1 MSHETNGYS
10 PRDNYLT
17 RPRGFWSWATTLDH
31 KRIGIMYLCS
41 VLFFF
46 LAGGTFAILLRTELL
61 TPKQSEQMPQP
72 AYDKKGNP
80 TNYPKEFLF
89 TKDQYNQLFTLHG
102 AIMVF
107 LVIIP
112 SIPASLGN
120 IVLPIMLGA
129 KDVAFPRLN
138 LWSYYLYVMGA
149 VCFLIVLAW
158 SQLDTG
164 WTFYTPY
171 SSDVTMGGTKTNV
184 IMATMGAFILGFSS
198 IFTGINF
205 LVTIHTLRPA
215 GMTWFRMPLFIWALY
230 ATAIMQ
236 ILATPVLGITLLMLI
251 VERAFQVGIF
261 SPSLGGDPV
270 LFQHF
275 FWFYSHPAVY
285 IMIVPGM
292 GVTSELITTFSRK
305 TIFGYKQIAL
315 SSVLLALI
323 GFLVWGHHLFASTQ
337 SDIANTI
344 FSFLTFFVA
353 IPSAIKVFN
362 WLATLYKGSISLE
375 TPMLYG
381 LSFIVLFTIGGLT
394 GLFHA
399 TLSTSIHLHD
409 TYFVV
414 AHFHYVMMGSAL
426 IGFIG
431 GLFYWWPKFTGKL
444 YNERAGQIAAIII
457 FLGFNGTFFPQFVMG
472 AKGMP
477 RRYYNYHAEYQPY
490 HKASTYASYFMASG
504 FVLAGMTLVHS
515 LVRGRKSPP
524 NPWGGATLEWQTTSP
539 PPTEN
544 FYHTPVIDDIPY
556 NYERQTY
563 LGPDKGWK
571 DEHFAHEWDDIVAHQ
586 EGFTNGK
593 GANGNGANG
602 NGHH

>member
-1 MSHETNGYS
+1 MSHETNGY
-10 PRDNYLT
+10 PPGDNFLNRT
-17 RPRGFWSWATTLDH
+17 HGFLSWATTLDH

-46 LAGGTFAILLRTELL
+46 LVGGTFAILLRTELL
-61 TPKQSEQMPQP
+61 TPKSSVQLPQP
-72 AYDKKGNP
+72 PKSIDASGNI
-80 TNYPKEFLF
+80 TEYPQEWLF
-89 TKDQYNQLFTLHG
+89 TKDQYNHLFTLHG

-129 KDVAFPRLN
+129 KDVAFPKLN

-149 VCFLIVLAW
+149 ICFLVTLAW
-158 SQLDTG
+158 AQLDTG

-171 SSDVTMGGTKTNV
+171 SSDSAIGSKGNV

-215 GMTWFRMPLFIWALY
+215 GMTWFRMPLFLWALY
-230 ATAIMQ
+230 ATAIIQ

-270 LFQHF
+270 MFQHF

-285 IMIVPGM
+285 VMIVPGM
-292 GVTSELITTFSRK
+292 GVVSELITTFSRK

-323 GFLVWGHHLFASTQ
+323 GFLVWGHHLFTSTQ
-337 SDIANTI
+337 SDIANTL

-353 IPSAIKVFN
+353 IPSAIKIFN
-362 WLATLYKGSISLE
+362 WLATLYKGSISLQ

-381 LSFIVLFTIGGLT
+381 LAFLVLFTIGGLT

-426 IGFIG
+426 IAFIG
-431 GLFYWWPKFTGKL
+431 GLFYWWPKFTGKM
-444 YNERAGQIAAIII
+444 YSDFWGRVAAVII
-457 FLGFNGTFFPQFVMG
+457 FIGFNATFFPQFVMG

-477 RRYYNYHAEYQPY
+477 RRYYNYKAEYISY
-490 HKASTYASYFMASG
+490 HRASTFGSYFMATG
-504 FVLAGMTLVHS
+504 FVIAGMTLVHS
-515 LVRGRKSPP
+515 LVRGRKAPP
-524 NPWGGATLEWQTTSP
+524 NPWGAATLEWQTTSP

-544 FYHTPVIDDIPY
+544 FYHPPVIDDIPY

-563 LGPDKGWK
+563 LGPELGWK

-586 EGFTNGK
+586 QGSGPAAGTG
-593 GANGNGANG
+593 
-602 NGHH
+602 

>member
-1 MSHETNGYS
+1 MSHTTNGYS
-10 PRDNYLT
+10 PGDNYLNRT
-17 RPRGFWSWATTLDH
+17 KGILSWIVTLDH
-31 KRIGIMYLCS
+31 KRIGMMYLAS

-46 LAGGTFAILLRTELL
+46 LIGGTFAILLRTELL
-61 TPKQSEQMPQP
+61 TPKQSVQMPQQ
-72 AYDKKGNP
+72 YDAKGNP
-80 TNYPKEFLF
+80 ATFPEKFLF
-89 TKDQYNQLFTLHG
+89 EKDTYNKLFTLHG

-120 IVLPIMLGA
+120 FVLPIMLGA

-138 LWSYYLYVMGA
+138 LWSYYLYVIGTL
-149 VCFLIVLAW
+149 CFLITLAT
-158 SQLDTG
+158 SGLDTG

-171 SSDVTMGGTKTNV
+171 SSSSGIGSNTNV

-205 LVTIHTLRPA
+205 LVTIHALRPA
-215 GMTWFRMPLFIWALY
+215 GMTWFRMPLLLWALY
-230 ATAIMQ
+230 ATSIIQ
-236 ILATPVLGITLLMLI
+236 VLATPVLGITLLMLL
-251 VERAFQVGIF
+251 VERAFAIGIF
-261 SPSLGGDPV
+261 DPKLGGDPV

-292 GVTSELITTFSRK
+292 GVASELLTTFSRK
-305 TIFGYKQIAL
+305 TIFGYRQIAL
-315 SSVLLALI
+315 SSVGLALI
-323 GFLVWGHHLFASTQ
+323 GFLVWGHHLFTSTQ
-337 SDIANTI
+337 SNLANMI

-362 WLATLYKGSISLE
+362 WLATLYKGSISFQ

-394 GLFHA
+394 GIFHA

-426 IGFIG
+426 IAFIG
-431 GLFYWWPKFTGKL
+431 GIFYWWPKMTGKM
-444 YNERAGQIAAIII
+444 YNDMLGRVAAVII
-457 FLGFNGTFFPQFVMG
+457 FIGFNGTFFPQFVMG

-477 RRYYNYHAEYQPY
+477 RRYYNYYAEYQPY
-490 HKASTYASYFMASG
+490 HRASTFSSYFMAGG
-504 FVLAGMTLVHS
+504 FVLAGFVLLQS
-515 LVRGRKSPP
+515 LVRGKKAPP

-544 FYHTPVIDDIPY
+544 FYHTPIIDDQPY

-563 LGPDKGWK
+563 LGPELGWK
-571 DEHFAHEWDDIVAHQ
+571 DEHFAHEWEDIMAHQ
-586 EGFTNGK
+586 GSPKAAAGNAT
-593 GANGNGANG
+593 GNG
-602 NGHH
+602 

>member
-1 MSHETNGYS
+1 MSHETNGY
-10 PRDNYLT
+10 PPGDNYLNRT
-17 RPRGFWSWATTLDH
+17 KGFVSWATTLDH
-31 KRIGIMYLCS
+31 KRIGILYLCS

-46 LAGGTFAILLRTELL
+46 LVGGVFAIALRTELL
-61 TPKQSEQMPQP
+61 TPKQSATMVQP
-72 AYDKKGNP
+72 DYDEKGN
-80 TNYPKEFLF
+80 KLEFPSEGHF
-89 TKDQYNQLFTLHG
+89 SKDTYNKLFTLHG

-120 IVLPIMLGA
+120 IILPIMLGA
-129 KDVAFPRLN
+129 KDVAFPKLN
-138 LWSYYLYVMGA
+138 LWSYYLYLIGTVF
-149 VCFLIVLAW
+149 FLVTLAYG
-158 SQLDTG
+158 QLDTG

-171 SSDVTMGGTKTNV
+171 SSSPSNSNTNV
-184 IMATMGAFILGFSS
+184 MMATMGAFILGFSS

-215 GMTWFRMPLFIWALY
+215 GMTWFRMPLFLWALY
-230 ATAIMQ
+230 ATSIIQ
-236 ILATPVLGITLLMLI
+236 ILATPVLAITLLLLF
-251 VERAFQVGIF
+251 VERALQIGIF
-261 SPSLGGDPV
+261 DPMLGGDPV
-270 LFQHF
+270 MFQHF

-315 SSVLLALI
+315 SSVGLALI
-323 GFLVWGHHLFASTQ
+323 GFLVWGHHLFTSTQ
-337 SDIANTI
+337 SDLANLI

-381 LSFIVLFTIGGLT
+381 LAFLVLFTIGGLT

-399 TLSTSIHLHD
+399 TLSVSIPLHD

-426 IGFIG
+426 IAFIG
-431 GLFYWWPKFTGKL
+431 GIFYWWPKFTGKM
-444 YNERAGQIAAIII
+444 YNEWAGRMAAIII
-457 FLGFNGTFFPQFVMG
+457 FIGFNGTFFPQFVMG

-477 RRYYNYHAEYQPY
+477 RRYYNYYYEYQSY
-490 HKASTYASYFMASG
+490 HRASTYSSYFMASG
-504 FVLAGMTLVHS
+504 FVLAGLTLVHS
-515 LVRGRKSPP
+515 LMRGRKAPP

-563 LGPDKGWK
+563 LGPEKGWK
-571 DEHFAHEWDDIVAHQ
+571 DEHFAHEWDDIVHHQ
-586 EGFTNGK
+586 TGLAPG
-593 GANGNGANG
+593 NGNGGNG
-602 NGHH
+602 NGNGG